1 MSARRRRGPGEG
13 TIRERVDGR
22 WEGRLT
28 TGRGADGRQQTRS
41 VFGKT
46 RAEAVAKLDT
56 LKGTITAGLPAPSER
71 LTVGAYLTGWLPAV
85 KPRLRLS
92 TFRRYQQIVRG
103 QVEPALGRVRLARL
117 RVADVESMM
126 ATVKADGLSARTAAH
141 CRAVLRAALS
151 DAERDGLVG
160 RNVAKLARAPHVAP
174 PRPTVLRPD
183 EARRMVASLADPGL
197 RRLATVAMGTGLRQ
211 GELLGLR
218 WEDID
223 VERRAVHV
231 RSVLVPL
238 GGGYGLAEP
247 KSASSRRVVP
257 VGEHVLEA
265 LSQERQAQREAK
277 LAPGRRWR
285 EAIPDLCFTTATGA
299 PRNGNALTHS
309 FQDALAAAGLPRL
322 TWHDLRAVHGA
333 LLLQSGTDI
342 SVVSR
347 QLGHGSVGVTA
358 RHYGGVADS
367 LGREAA
373 DRLEAL
379 IGRPS

>member
-1 MSARRRRGPGEG
+1 
-13 TIRERVDGR
+13 
-22 WEGRLT
+22 
-28 TGRGADGRQQTRS
+28 
-41 VFGKT
+41 
-46 RAEAVAKLDT
+46 
-56 LKGTITAGLPAPSER
+56 
-71 LTVGAYLTGWLPAV
+71 
-85 KPRLRLS
+85 
-92 TFRRYQQIVRG
+92 
-103 QVEPALGRVRLARL
+103 
-117 RVADVESMM
+117 
-126 ATVKADGLSARTAAH
+126 
-141 CRAVLRAALS
+141 
-151 DAERDGLVG
+151 
-160 RNVAKLARAPHVAP
+160 
-174 PRPTVLRPD
+174 
-183 EARRMVASLADPGL
+183 MVASLSDAGL

-223 VERRAVHV
+223 LERRSVHV

-247 KSASSRRVVP
+247 KSASSRRTVP
-257 VGEHVLEA
+257 VGQHVIDA
-265 LSQERQAQREAK
+265 LNEERQAQRQAR
-277 LAPGRRWR
+277 LVAGRHWR
-285 EAIPDLCFTTATGA
+285 EAIPGLCFTTATGA

-309 FQDALAAAGLPRL
+309 FQDALAAAGLARL

>member
-1 MSARRRRGPGEG
+1 MGTRRRRGAGEG
-13 TIRERVDGR
+13 TIRERKDGR
-22 WEGRLT
+22 WEGRLIV
-28 TGRGADGRQQTRS
+28 GRDQAGRLRTRS
-41 VFGKT
+41 VYAPT
-46 RAEAVAKLDT
+46 RAAVVPKLDA
-56 LKGTITAGLPAPSER
+56 LKGTLAAGLPAPSER
-71 LTVGAYLTGWLPAV
+71 LTVGAYLTQWV
-85 KPRLRLS
+85 TTVEPRLRLS
-92 TFRRYQQIVRG
+92 TRRRYGQLVRG
-103 QVEPALGRVRLARL
+103 QLVPALGLCRLARL
-117 RVADVESMM
+117 TVSDVEGMM
-126 ATVKADGLSARTAAH
+126 AKVQADGLSARTAGH

-160 RNVAKLARAPHVAP
+160 RNVARLARAPHVAP
-174 PRPTVLRPD
+174 PHPTVLRPD
-183 EARRMVASLADPGL
+183 EAREVVASLSDPGL
-197 RRLATVAMGTGLRQ
+197 RRLATIAIGTGLRQ

-218 WEDID
+218 WEDVD
-223 VERRAVHV
+223 AERRSVRV

-238 GGGYGLAEP
+238 GGSYGLAEP

-257 VGEHVLEA
+257 VGEYVLQA
-265 LSQERQAQREAK
+265 LSEERQAQREAK
-277 LAPGRRWR
+277 LAAGRRWR
-285 EAIPDLCFTTATGA
+285 EVIPDLCFTTATGA

-309 FQDALAAAGLPRL
+309 FQDALAAAGLARL
-322 TWHDLRAVHGA
+322 TWHDLRAAHGA

-379 IGRPS
+379 IGHPS